1 MAQLVVRYFASA
13 RAAAGVAEES
23 YEADSVD
30 EALAQIVS
38 RHGERLSAIL
48 KASSLLLNGARVG
61 DRSMPVPDAAEL
73 EVLPP
78 FAGG

>member
-23 YEADSVD
+23 YEAESVD

-61 DRSMPVPDAAEL
+61 DRSMSVPDAAEL